1 MQKTNHSTTNLSNI
15 KMITMDEARMVE
27 QDRSPLGKFIVKEGN
42 QYIAIDNTTGD
53 ACIRYFE
60 DYGSSVQY
68 LNSDICD
75 LDIGA
80 VKIVIEV
87 SASELN
93 IIKHALKQY
102 IERKNTSSLSKKK
115 ESLVYRRI
123 RNMLDFYYAR

>member
-15 KMITMDEARMVE
+15 KMITMDEARMIE

-42 QYIAIDNTTGD
+42 QYVAIDNTTGD

-75 LDIGA
+75 LDIGS

-102 IERKNTSSLSKKK
+102 IERKNTSALSKKK

>member
-1 MQKTNHSTTNLSNI
+1 MQKTNHSTSNLSNI
-15 KMITMDEARMVE
+15 KVITMDEARMIE
-27 QDRSPLGKFIVKEGN
+27 QDRSPLGKFIVKEGH

-75 LDIGA
+75 LDIGS

-87 SASELN
+87 SSSELN
-93 IIKHALKQY
+93 IIKHALKHY

>member
-1 MQKTNHSTTNLSNI
+1 MQKTNHSTSNLSNI
-15 KMITMDEARMVE
+15 KMITMDEAMMIE
-27 QDRSPLGKFIVKEGN
+27 QDRSPLGKFIVKEGH

-75 LDIGA
+75 LDIGS

-93 IIKHALKQY
+93 IIKHALKHY
-102 IERKNTSSLSKKK
+102 IEHKNTSSLSKKK

>member
-75 LDIGA
+75 LDIGS

>member
-1 MQKTNHSTTNLSNI
+1 MQKTNHSTSNLSNI
-15 KMITMDEARMVE
+15 KMITMDEARMIE

-42 QYIAIDNTTGD
+42 QYVAIDNTTGD

-75 LDIGA
+75 LDIGS

-102 IERKNTSSLSKKK
+102 IERKNTSLLSKKK